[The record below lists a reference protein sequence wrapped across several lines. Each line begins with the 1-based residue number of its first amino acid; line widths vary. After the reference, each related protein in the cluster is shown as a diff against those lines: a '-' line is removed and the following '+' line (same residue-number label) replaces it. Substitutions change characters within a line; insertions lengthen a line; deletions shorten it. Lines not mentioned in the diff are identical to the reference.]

1 MAKLFPPIIEG
12 IVPAFYEENGYI
24 VVVIPFSM
32 NRAVSQ
38 SQVKGLAIKI
48 KTVQSSSYIC
58 SIEIKDQVNYEL
70 EDSCW
75 VRAYIPVNPQQ
86 MRVGQFYKFQ
96 IAYIDKDDKVGY
108 FSTVGVGKYTSKPNI
123 HINQLTDGI
132 INTHQF
138 HYIGFYSQEN
148 GDKTEQEYSYRFD
161 IYDENDNII
170 ATSGDQLHNSSNDT
184 EIYESYDEF
193 TYSKEL
199 PLNKAYRIKYT
210 VTTINNLEVASP
222 RYRIMQKI
230 SIDPDLK
237 ASLAAT
243 ANFDD
248 GYITINLVGEKDSEG
263 LETPASGA
271 FLLMRSCQDDNY
283 IDWDEI
289 ARFKLAGQKPS
300 RQLWKDFTVEQGKS
314 YKYSIQQYNDNGL
327 YSNRIYSNIVY
338 SDFEDAF
345 LFDGERQLKIKYNP
359 KVSSF
364 KTDLQEAK
372 VETIG
377 SKHPFILRNGTV
389 NYKEFPISGLISYLM
404 DEGKYFIDGT
414 NERSTQLTG
423 ENIAQERDF
432 KLKVYDW
439 LTNGKTKLFRSPG
452 EGNYIVRLMNV
463 SLTPNDTLGRM
474 LHTFNATAYEVA
486 DFDYSNLNSFGF
498 INIDDPEVPQ
508 LRFQTVNLGEFSK
521 DGDII
526 KYTYAYEQ
534 KIKDNVEGLG
544 TIINSH
550 PIYTMRLTDVIP
562 GTRLLVTL
570 QGGNASPQEIQIGVT
585 GSYYLDL
592 GVPIKAV
599 IFAPGFIPSGQ
610 ATYSYYSVQSN
621 TFDKIDN
628 IAISEIPTRQFIG
641 EHDVIKE
648 IEYVYDGNTGTW
660 VRNPKI
666 DLIKFYNI
674 NIQRRSI
681 EKIVGEQVY
690 ENNKKVWKYYKDKE
704 KKYQLEE
711 NKDIFTLYAL
721 GEWRAKQTPPADN
734 DTIYYPAY
742 KPYDRFNWEFKVN
755 EYVDFSKRNKEHA
768 PIYQPFAMIDGS
780 EVSVKDTRDFQ
791 MSQPGKLKSLV
802 NGNGCVMEAS
812 YQIRIIDYSIEDDPT
827 YGVKAAKSSYLQAV
841 KSLNNCL
848 SDRDGDSLK
857 EDIIEND
864 KLEDLDSQ
872 IKGQRLTVE
881 QLYTAYIL
889 ALVKAQEEEKKAE
902 GLI

>member
-1 MAKLFPPIIEG
+1 MAKLFPPVIEG
-12 IVPAFYEENGYI
+12 IVPAFYAENGYI

-48 KTVQSSSYIC
+48 KTVQSSSYIY
-58 SIEIKDQVNYEL
+58 STEIKEQINYEL
-70 EDSCW
+70 EDACW
-75 VRAYIPVNPQQ
+75 VRAYIPAGMQQ

-96 IAYIDKDDKVGY
+96 IAYIGQDDKVGY
-108 FSTVGVGKYTSKPNI
+108 FSTVGVGKYTSKPDI

-161 IYDENDNII
+161 IYDENDDII

-184 EIYESYDEF
+184 EVYESYDEF

-199 PLNKAYRIKYT
+199 PMNKAYRIKYS
-210 VTTINNLEVASP
+210 VTTINNLEISSP

-248 GYITINLVGEKDSEG
+248 GYITINLIGEKDSEG
-263 LETPASGA
+263 LEVPASGA
-271 FLLMRSCQDDNY
+271 FLLTRSCEDDNY

-364 KTDLQEAK
+364 KTDLQETK
-372 VETIG
+372 IETIG
-377 SKHPFILRNGTV
+377 SKHPFILRNGNV
-389 NYKEFPISGLISYLM
+389 SYKEFPISGLISYLM

-439 LTNGKTKLFRSPG
+439 LTNGKAKLFRSPG

-474 LHTFNATAYEVA
+474 LHTFSATAYEVA
-486 DFDYSNLNSFGF
+486 DFEYSNLNSFGF

-508 LRFQTVNLGEFSK
+508 LRFETVNLGKFNK
-521 DGDII
+521 VGDTIEYVYGYNGII
-526 KYTYAYEQ
+526 VPPN
-534 KIKDNVEGLG
+534 ISGSG

-550 PIYTMRLTDVIP
+550 PIYTMRLTDLNP

-570 QGGNASPQEIQIGVT
+570 QGGNTTPQEIQIGVT

-599 IFAPGFIPSGQ
+599 TFASGFIPSGQ

-621 TFDKIDN
+621 TFDKVDN
-628 IAISEIPTRQFIG
+628 ITISEVPTRQFIG

-648 IEYVYDGNTGTW
+648 IEYVYDSNTGTW
-660 VRNPKI
+660 VRNPKV

-674 NIQRRSI
+674 NIQKRSI
-681 EKIVGEQVY
+681 EKVVGEKVF
-690 ENNKKVWKYYKDKE
+690 ENGQEVWKYYKDKE
-704 KKYQLEE
+704 KHYPLEE
-711 NKDIFTLYAL
+711 DKDIFTLYAC
-721 GEWRAKQTPPADN
+721 GEWKTKQTPPKDN
-734 DTIYYPAY
+734 DDVYWPAY
-742 KPYDRFNWEFKVN
+742 KPYDRFNWEFKIN
-755 EYVDFSKRNKEHA
+755 EYLDFSKNNVEH
-768 PIYQPFAMIDGS
+768 IQTYQPFAMIDGS
-780 EVSVKDTRDFQ
+780 EVNVKDIRDFQ
-791 MSQPGKLKSLV
+791 MSQPGKLDSLV

-812 YQIRIIDYSIEDDPT
+812 YQIRTIDYSIEDDPT
-827 YGVKAAKSSYLQAV
+827 YGVKAVKDSYLQAV
-841 KSLNNCL
+841 QNLNNYL
-848 SDRDGDSLK
+848 NSKDDITDLK
-857 EDIIEND
+857 EFD
-864 KLEDLDSQ
+864 KN
-872 IKGQRLTVE
+872 IKIYRLTVE
-881 QLYTAYIL
+881 QNYISYIL

-902 GLI
+902 GLV

>member
-48 KTVQSSSYIC
+48 KTVQSSSYIY

-70 EDSCW
+70 EDACW
-75 VRAYIPVNPQQ
+75 VRAYIPAGTQQ

-96 IAYIDKDDKVGY
+96 IAYIGQDDKVGY
-108 FSTVGVGKYTSKPNI
+108 FSTVGVGKYTSKPDI

-161 IYDENDNII
+161 IYDENDDII

-184 EIYESYDEF
+184 EVYESYDEF

-199 PLNKAYRIKYT
+199 PMNKAYRIKYS
-210 VTTINNLEVASP
+210 VTTINNLEISSP

-248 GYITINLVGEKDSEG
+248 GYITINLIGEKDSEG
-263 LETPASGA
+263 LEVPASGA
-271 FLLMRSCQDDNY
+271 FLLTRSCEDDNY

-364 KTDLQEAK
+364 KTDLQETK
-372 VETIG
+372 IETIG
-377 SKHPFILRNGTV
+377 SKHPFILRNGNV
-389 NYKEFPISGLISYLM
+389 SYKEFPISGLISYLM

-439 LTNGKTKLFRSPG
+439 LTNGKAKLFRSPG

-474 LHTFNATAYEVA
+474 LHTFSATAYEVA
-486 DFDYSNLNSFGF
+486 DFEYSNLNSFGF

-508 LRFQTVNLGEFSK
+508 LRFETVNLGKFNK
-521 DGDII
+521 VGDTI
-526 KYTYAYEQ
+526 KYVYGYNG
-534 KIKDNVEGLG
+534 IIIPPNISGSG

-550 PIYTMRLTDVIP
+550 PIYTMRLTDLNP

-570 QGGNASPQEIQIGVT
+570 QGGNTTPQEIQIGVT

-599 IFAPGFIPSGQ
+599 TFASGFIPSGQ

-621 TFDKIDN
+621 TFDKVDN
-628 IAISEIPTRQFIG
+628 ITISEVPTRQFIG

-648 IEYVYDGNTGTW
+648 IEYVYDSNTGTW
-660 VRNPKI
+660 VRNPKV

-674 NIQRRSI
+674 NIQKRSI
-681 EKIVGEQVY
+681 EKVVGEKVF
-690 ENNKKVWKYYKDKE
+690 ENGQQVWKYYKDKE
-704 KKYQLEE
+704 KHYPLEE
-711 NKDIFTLYAL
+711 DKDIFTLYAC
-721 GEWRAKQTPPADN
+721 GEWKTKQTPPKD
-734 DTIYYPAY
+734 DDDVYWPAY
-742 KPYDRFNWEFKVN
+742 KPYDRFNWEFKIN
-755 EYVDFSKRNKEHA
+755 EYLDFSKNNVEH
-768 PIYQPFAMIDGS
+768 IQTYQPFAMIDGS
-780 EVSVKDTRDFQ
+780 EVNVKDIRDFQ
-791 MSQPGKLKSLV
+791 MSQPGKLDSLV

-812 YQIRIIDYSIEDDPT
+812 YQIRTIDYSIEDDPT
-827 YGVKAAKSSYLQAV
+827 YGVKAVKDSYLQAV
-841 KSLNNCL
+841 QNLNNYL
-848 SDRDGDSLK
+848 NSKDDITDLK
-857 EDIIEND
+857 EFD
-864 KLEDLDSQ
+864 KN
-872 IKGQRLTVE
+872 IKIYRLTVE
-881 QLYTAYIL
+881 QNYISYIL

-902 GLI
+902 GLV

>member
-48 KTVQSSSYIC
+48 KTVQSSSYIY

-70 EDSCW
+70 EDACW
-75 VRAYIPVNPQQ
+75 VRAYIPAGTQQ

-96 IAYIDKDDKVGY
+96 IAYIGQDDKVGY
-108 FSTVGVGKYTSKPNI
+108 FSTVGVGKYTSKPDI

-161 IYDENDNII
+161 IYDENDDII

-184 EIYESYDEF
+184 EVYESYDEF

-199 PLNKAYRIKYT
+199 PMNKAYRIKYS
-210 VTTINNLEVASP
+210 VTTINNLEISSP

-248 GYITINLVGEKDSEG
+248 GYITINLIGEKDSEG
-263 LETPASGA
+263 LEVPASGA
-271 FLLMRSCQDDNY
+271 FLLTRSCEDDNY

-364 KTDLQEAK
+364 KTDLQETK
-372 VETIG
+372 IETIG
-377 SKHPFILRNGTV
+377 SKHPFILRNGNV
-389 NYKEFPISGLISYLM
+389 SYKEFPISGLISYLM

-439 LTNGKTKLFRSPG
+439 LTNGKAKLFRSPG

-474 LHTFNATAYEVA
+474 LHTFSATAYEVA
-486 DFDYSNLNSFGF
+486 DFEYSNLNSFGF

-508 LRFQTVNLGEFSK
+508 LRFETVNLGKFNK
-521 DGDII
+521 VGDTIEYVYGYNGII
-526 KYTYAYEQ
+526 VPPN
-534 KIKDNVEGLG
+534 ISGSG

-550 PIYTMRLTDVIP
+550 PIYTMRLTDLNP

-570 QGGNASPQEIQIGVT
+570 QGGNTTPQEIQIGVT

-599 IFAPGFIPSGQ
+599 TFASGFIPSGQ

-621 TFDKIDN
+621 TFDKVDN
-628 IAISEIPTRQFIG
+628 ITISEVPTRQFIG

-648 IEYVYDGNTGTW
+648 IEYVYDSNTGTW
-660 VRNPKI
+660 VRNPKV

-674 NIQRRSI
+674 NIQKRSI
-681 EKIVGEQVY
+681 EKVVGEKVF
-690 ENNKKVWKYYKDKE
+690 ENGQEVWKYYKDKE
-704 KKYQLEE
+704 KHYPLEE
-711 NKDIFTLYAL
+711 DKDIFTLYAC
-721 GEWRAKQTPPADN
+721 GEWKTKQTPPKDDN
-734 DTIYYPAY
+734 DVYWPAY
-742 KPYDRFNWEFKVN
+742 KPYDRFNWEFKIN
-755 EYVDFSKRNKEHA
+755 EYLDFSKNNVEH
-768 PIYQPFAMIDGS
+768 IQTYQPFAMIDGS
-780 EVSVKDTRDFQ
+780 EVNVKDIRDFQ
-791 MSQPGKLKSLV
+791 MSQPGKLDSLV

-812 YQIRIIDYSIEDDPT
+812 YQIRTIDYSIEDDPT
-827 YGVKAAKSSYLQAV
+827 YGVKAVKDSYLQAV
-841 KSLNNCL
+841 QNLNNYL
-848 SDRDGDSLK
+848 NSKDDITDLK
-857 EDIIEND
+857 EFD
-864 KLEDLDSQ
+864 KN
-872 IKGQRLTVE
+872 IKIYRLTVE
-881 QLYTAYIL
+881 QNYISYIL

-902 GLI
+902 GLV

>member
-1 MAKLFPPIIEG
+1 MAKLFPPVIEG
-12 IVPAFYEENGYI
+12 IVPAFYAENGYI

-48 KTVQSSSYIC
+48 KTVQSSSYIY

-70 EDSCW
+70 EDACW
-75 VRAYIPVNPQQ
+75 VRAYIPAGTQQ

-96 IAYIDKDDKVGY
+96 IAYIGQDDKVGY
-108 FSTVGVGKYTSKPNI
+108 FSTVGVGKYTSKPDI

-161 IYDENDNII
+161 IYDENDDII

-184 EIYESYDEF
+184 EVYESYDEF

-199 PLNKAYRIKYT
+199 PMNKAYRIKYS
-210 VTTINNLEVASP
+210 VTTINNLEISSP

-248 GYITINLVGEKDSEG
+248 GYITINLIGEKDSEG
-263 LETPASGA
+263 LEVPASGA
-271 FLLMRSCQDDNY
+271 FLLTRSCEDDNY

-364 KTDLQEAK
+364 KTDLQETK
-372 VETIG
+372 IETIG
-377 SKHPFILRNGTV
+377 SKHPFILRNGNV
-389 NYKEFPISGLISYLM
+389 SYKEFPISGLISYLM

-439 LTNGKTKLFRSPG
+439 LTNGKAKLFRSPG

-474 LHTFNATAYEVA
+474 LHTFSATAYEVA
-486 DFDYSNLNSFGF
+486 DFEYSNLNSFGF

-508 LRFQTVNLGEFSK
+508 LRFETVNLGKFNK
-521 DGDII
+521 VGDTIEYVYGYNGII
-526 KYTYAYEQ
+526 
-534 KIKDNVEGLG
+534 IPPNISGSG

-550 PIYTMRLTDVIP
+550 PIYTMRLTDLNP

-570 QGGNASPQEIQIGVT
+570 QGGNTTPQEIQIGVT

-599 IFAPGFIPSGQ
+599 TFASGFIPSGQ

-621 TFDKIDN
+621 TFDKVDN
-628 IAISEIPTRQFIG
+628 ITISEVPTRQFIG

-648 IEYVYDGNTGTW
+648 IEYVYDSNTGTW
-660 VRNPKI
+660 VRNPKV

-674 NIQRRSI
+674 NIQKRSI
-681 EKIVGEQVY
+681 EKVVGEKVF
-690 ENNKKVWKYYKDKE
+690 ENGQQVWKYYKDKE
-704 KKYQLEE
+704 KHYPLEE
-711 NKDIFTLYAL
+711 DKDIFTLYAC
-721 GEWRAKQTPPADN
+721 GEWKTKQTPPKD
-734 DTIYYPAY
+734 DDDVYWPAY
-742 KPYDRFNWEFKVN
+742 KPYDRFNWEFKIN
-755 EYVDFSKRNKEHA
+755 EYLDFSKNNVEH
-768 PIYQPFAMIDGS
+768 IQTYQPFAMIDGS
-780 EVSVKDTRDFQ
+780 EVNVKDIRDFQ
-791 MSQPGKLKSLV
+791 MSQPGKLDSLV

-812 YQIRIIDYSIEDDPT
+812 YQIRTIDYSIEDDST
-827 YGVKAAKSSYLQAV
+827 YGVKAVKDSYLQAV
-841 KSLNNCL
+841 QNLNNYL
-848 SDRDGDSLK
+848 NSKDDITDLK
-857 EDIIEND
+857 EFD
-864 KLEDLDSQ
+864 KN
-872 IKGQRLTVE
+872 IKIYRLTVE
-881 QLYTAYIL
+881 QNYISYIL

-902 GLI
+902 GLV

>member
-1 MAKLFPPIIEG
+1 MAKLFPPVIEG
-12 IVPAFYEENGYI
+12 IVPAFYAENGYI

-48 KTVQSSSYIC
+48 KTVQSSNYIY
-58 SIEIKDQVNYEL
+58 STEIKEQINYEL
-70 EDSCW
+70 EDACW
-75 VRAYIPVNPQQ
+75 VRAYIPAGMQQ

-96 IAYIDKDDKVGY
+96 IAYIGQDDKVGY
-108 FSTVGVGKYTSKPNI
+108 FSTVGVGKYTSKPDI

-161 IYDENDNII
+161 IYDENDDII

-184 EIYESYDEF
+184 EVYESYDEF

-199 PLNKAYRIKYT
+199 PMNKAYRIKYS
-210 VTTINNLEVASP
+210 VTTINNLEISSP

-237 ASLAAT
+237 ANLAAT

-248 GYITINLVGEKDSEG
+248 GYITINLIGEKDSEG
-263 LETPASGA
+263 LEVPASGA
-271 FLLMRSCQDDNY
+271 FLLTRSCEDDNY

-364 KTDLQEAK
+364 KTDLQETK
-372 VETIG
+372 IETIG
-377 SKHPFILRNGTV
+377 SKHPFILRNGNV
-389 NYKEFPISGLISYLM
+389 SYKEFPISGLISYLM

-439 LTNGKTKLFRSPG
+439 LTNGKAKLFRSPG

-474 LHTFNATAYEVA
+474 LHTFSATAYEVA
-486 DFDYSNLNSFGF
+486 DFEYSNLNSFGF

-508 LRFQTVNLGEFSK
+508 LRFETVNLGKFNK
-521 DGDII
+521 VGDTI
-526 KYTYAYEQ
+526 KYVYGYNG
-534 KIKDNVEGLG
+534 IIVPPNISGSG

-550 PIYTMRLTDVIP
+550 PIYTMRLTDLNP

-570 QGGNASPQEIQIGVT
+570 QGGNTTPQEIQIGVT

-599 IFAPGFIPSGQ
+599 TFASGFIPSGQ

-621 TFDKIDN
+621 TFDKVDN
-628 IAISEIPTRQFIG
+628 ITISEVPTRQFIG

-648 IEYVYDGNTGTW
+648 IEYVYDSNTGTW
-660 VRNPKI
+660 VRNPKV

-674 NIQRRSI
+674 NIQKRSI
-681 EKIVGEQVY
+681 EKVVGEKVF
-690 ENNKKVWKYYKDKE
+690 ENGQQVWKYYKDKE
-704 KKYQLEE
+704 KHYPLEE
-711 NKDIFTLYAL
+711 DKDIFTLYAC
-721 GEWRAKQTPPADN
+721 GEWKTKQTPPKD
-734 DTIYYPAY
+734 DDDVYWPAY
-742 KPYDRFNWEFKVN
+742 KPYDRFNWEFKIN
-755 EYVDFSKRNKEHA
+755 EYLDFSKNNVEH
-768 PIYQPFAMIDGS
+768 IQTYQPFAMIDGS
-780 EVSVKDTRDFQ
+780 EVNVKDIRDFQ
-791 MSQPGKLKSLV
+791 MSQPGKLDSLV

-812 YQIRIIDYSIEDDPT
+812 YQIRTIDYSIEDDPT
-827 YGVKAAKSSYLQAV
+827 YGVKAVKDSYLQAV
-841 KSLNNCL
+841 QNLNNYL
-848 SDRDGDSLK
+848 NSKDDITDLK
-857 EDIIEND
+857 EFD
-864 KLEDLDSQ
+864 KN
-872 IKGQRLTVE
+872 IKIYRLTVE
-881 QLYTAYIL
+881 QNYISYIL

-902 GLI
+902 GLV

>member
-48 KTVQSSSYIC
+48 KTVQSSSYIY

-70 EDSCW
+70 EDACW
-75 VRAYIPVNPQQ
+75 VRAYIPAGTQQ

-96 IAYIDKDDKVGY
+96 IAYIGQDDKVGY
-108 FSTVGVGKYTSKPNI
+108 FSTVGVGKYTSKPDI

-161 IYDENDNII
+161 IYDENDDII

-184 EIYESYDEF
+184 EVYESYDEF

-199 PLNKAYRIKYT
+199 PMNKAYRIKYS
-210 VTTINNLEVASP
+210 VTTINNLEISSP

-248 GYITINLVGEKDSEG
+248 GYITINLIGEKDSEG
-263 LETPASGA
+263 LEVPASGA
-271 FLLMRSCQDDNY
+271 FLLTRSCEDDNY

-364 KTDLQEAK
+364 KTDLQETK
-372 VETIG
+372 IETIG
-377 SKHPFILRNGTV
+377 SKHPFILRNGNV
-389 NYKEFPISGLISYLM
+389 SYKEFPISGLISYLM

-439 LTNGKTKLFRSPG
+439 LTNGKAKLFRSPG

-474 LHTFNATAYEVA
+474 LHTFSATAYEVA
-486 DFDYSNLNSFGF
+486 DFEYSNLNSFGF

-508 LRFQTVNLGEFSK
+508 LRFETVNLGKFNK
-521 DGDII
+521 VGDTIEYVYGYNGII
-526 KYTYAYEQ
+526 
-534 KIKDNVEGLG
+534 IPPNISGSG

-550 PIYTMRLTDVIP
+550 PIYTMRLTDLNP

-570 QGGNASPQEIQIGVT
+570 QGGNTTPQEIQIGVT

-599 IFAPGFIPSGQ
+599 TFASGFIPSGQ

-621 TFDKIDN
+621 TFDKVDN
-628 IAISEIPTRQFIG
+628 ITISEVPTRQFIG

-648 IEYVYDGNTGTW
+648 IEYVYDSNTGTW
-660 VRNPKI
+660 VRNPKV

-674 NIQRRSI
+674 NIQKRSI
-681 EKIVGEQVY
+681 EKVVGEKVF
-690 ENNKKVWKYYKDKE
+690 ENGQQVWKYYKDKE
-704 KKYQLEE
+704 KHYPLEE
-711 NKDIFTLYAL
+711 DKDIFTLYAC
-721 GEWRAKQTPPADN
+721 GEWKTKQTPPKD
-734 DTIYYPAY
+734 DDDVYWPAY
-742 KPYDRFNWEFKVN
+742 KPYDRFNWEFKIN
-755 EYVDFSKRNKEHA
+755 EYLDFSKNNVEH
-768 PIYQPFAMIDGS
+768 IQTYQPFAMIDGS
-780 EVSVKDTRDFQ
+780 EVNVKDIRDFQ
-791 MSQPGKLKSLV
+791 MSQPGKLDSLV

-812 YQIRIIDYSIEDDPT
+812 YQIRTIDYSIEDDST
-827 YGVKAAKSSYLQAV
+827 YGVKAVKDSYLQAV
-841 KSLNNCL
+841 QNLNNYL
-848 SDRDGDSLK
+848 NSKDDITDLK
-857 EDIIEND
+857 EFD
-864 KLEDLDSQ
+864 KN
-872 IKGQRLTVE
+872 IKIYRLTVE
-881 QLYTAYIL
+881 QNYISYIL

-902 GLI
+902 GLV

>member
-1 MAKLFPPIIEG
+1 MAKLFPPVIEG
-12 IVPAFYEENGYI
+12 IVPAFYAENGYI

-48 KTVQSSSYIC
+48 KTVQSSSYIY
-58 SIEIKDQVNYEL
+58 STEIKEQINYEL
-70 EDSCW
+70 EDACW
-75 VRAYIPVNPQQ
+75 VRAYIPAGMQQ

-96 IAYIDKDDKVGY
+96 IAYIGQDDKVGY
-108 FSTVGVGKYTSKPNI
+108 FSTVGVGKYTSKPDI

-161 IYDENDNII
+161 IYDENDDII

-184 EIYESYDEF
+184 EVYESYDEF

-199 PLNKAYRIKYT
+199 PMNKAYRIKYS
-210 VTTINNLEVASP
+210 VTTINNLEISSP

-248 GYITINLVGEKDSEG
+248 GYITINLIGEKDSEG
-263 LETPASGA
+263 LEVPASGA
-271 FLLMRSCQDDNY
+271 FLLTRSCEDDNY

-364 KTDLQEAK
+364 KTDLQETK
-372 VETIG
+372 IETIG
-377 SKHPFILRNGTV
+377 SKHPFILRNGNV
-389 NYKEFPISGLISYLM
+389 SYKEFPISGLISYLM

-439 LTNGKTKLFRSPG
+439 LTNGKAKLFRSPG

-474 LHTFNATAYEVA
+474 LHTFSATAYEVA
-486 DFDYSNLNSFGF
+486 DFEYSNLNSFGF

-508 LRFQTVNLGEFSK
+508 LRFETVNLGKFNK
-521 DGDII
+521 VGDTIEYVYGYNGII
-526 KYTYAYEQ
+526 
-534 KIKDNVEGLG
+534 IPPNISGSG

-550 PIYTMRLTDVIP
+550 PIYTMRLTDLNP

-570 QGGNASPQEIQIGVT
+570 QGGNTTPQEIQIGVT

-599 IFAPGFIPSGQ
+599 TFASGFIPSGQ

-621 TFDKIDN
+621 TFDKVDN
-628 IAISEIPTRQFIG
+628 ITISEVPTRQFIG

-648 IEYVYDGNTGTW
+648 IEYVYDSNTGAW
-660 VRNPKI
+660 VRNPKV

-674 NIQRRSI
+674 NIQKRSI
-681 EKIVGEQVY
+681 EKVVGEKVF
-690 ENNKKVWKYYKDKE
+690 ENGQQVWKYYKDKE
-704 KKYQLEE
+704 KHYPLEE
-711 NKDIFTLYAL
+711 DKDIFTLYAC
-721 GEWRAKQTPPADN
+721 GEWKTKQTPPKDN
-734 DTIYYPAY
+734 DDVYWPAY
-742 KPYDRFNWEFKVN
+742 KPYDRFNWEFKIN
-755 EYVDFSKRNKEHA
+755 EYLDFSKNNVEH
-768 PIYQPFAMIDGS
+768 IQTYQPFAMIDGS
-780 EVSVKDTRDFQ
+780 EVNVKDIRDFQ
-791 MSQPGKLKSLV
+791 MSQPGKLDSLV

-812 YQIRIIDYSIEDDPT
+812 YQIRTIDYSIEDDPT
-827 YGVKAAKSSYLQAV
+827 YGVKAVKDSYLQAV
-841 KSLNNCL
+841 QNLNNYL
-848 SDRDGDSLK
+848 NSKDDITDLK
-857 EDIIEND
+857 EFD
-864 KLEDLDSQ
+864 KN
-872 IKGQRLTVE
+872 IKVYRLTVE
-881 QLYTAYIL
+881 QNYISYIL

-902 GLI
+902 GLV

>member
-1 MAKLFPPIIEG
+1 
-12 IVPAFYEENGYI
+12 
-24 VVVIPFSM
+24 
-32 NRAVSQ
+32 
-38 SQVKGLAIKI
+38 
-48 KTVQSSSYIC
+48 
-58 SIEIKDQVNYEL
+58 
-70 EDSCW
+70 
-75 VRAYIPVNPQQ
+75 

-96 IAYIDKDDKVGY
+96 IAYIGQDDKVGY
-108 FSTVGVGKYTSKPNI
+108 FSTVGVGKYTSKPDI

-161 IYDENDNII
+161 IYDENDDII

-184 EIYESYDEF
+184 EVYESYDEF

-199 PLNKAYRIKYT
+199 PMNKAYRIKYS
-210 VTTINNLEVASP
+210 VTTINNLEISSP

-248 GYITINLVGEKDSEG
+248 GYITINLIGEKDSEG
-263 LETPASGA
+263 LEVPASGA
-271 FLLMRSCQDDNY
+271 FLLTRSCEDDNY

-364 KTDLQEAK
+364 KTDLQETK
-372 VETIG
+372 IETIG
-377 SKHPFILRNGTV
+377 SKHPFILRNGNV
-389 NYKEFPISGLISYLM
+389 SYKEFPISGLISYLM

-439 LTNGKTKLFRSPG
+439 LTNGKAKLFRSPG

-474 LHTFNATAYEVA
+474 LHTFSATAYEVA
-486 DFDYSNLNSFGF
+486 DFEYSNLNSFGF

-508 LRFQTVNLGEFSK
+508 LRFETVNLGKFNK
-521 DGDII
+521 VGDTIEYVYGYNGII
-526 KYTYAYEQ
+526 
-534 KIKDNVEGLG
+534 IPPNISGSG

-550 PIYTMRLTDVIP
+550 PIYTMRLTDLNP

-570 QGGNASPQEIQIGVT
+570 QGGNTTPQEIQIGVT

-599 IFAPGFIPSGQ
+599 TFASGFIPSGQ

-621 TFDKIDN
+621 TFDKVDN
-628 IAISEIPTRQFIG
+628 ITISEVPTRQFIG

-648 IEYVYDGNTGTW
+648 IEYVYDSNTGAW
-660 VRNPKI
+660 VRNPKV

-674 NIQRRSI
+674 NIQKRSI
-681 EKIVGEQVY
+681 EKVVGEKVF
-690 ENNKKVWKYYKDKE
+690 ENGQQVWKYYKDKE
-704 KKYQLEE
+704 KHYPLEE
-711 NKDIFTLYAL
+711 DKDIFTLYAC
-721 GEWRAKQTPPADN
+721 GEWKTKQTPPKDN
-734 DTIYYPAY
+734 NDVYWPAY
-742 KPYDRFNWEFKVN
+742 KPYDRFNWEFKIN
-755 EYVDFSKRNKEHA
+755 EYLDFSKNNVEH
-768 PIYQPFAMIDGS
+768 IQTYQPFAMIDGS
-780 EVSVKDTRDFQ
+780 EVNVKDIRDFQ
-791 MSQPGKLKSLV
+791 MSQPGKLDSLV

-812 YQIRIIDYSIEDDPT
+812 YQIRTIDYSIEDDPT
-827 YGVKAAKSSYLQAV
+827 YGVKAVKDSYLQAV
-841 KSLNNCL
+841 QNLNNYL
-848 SDRDGDSLK
+848 NSKDDITDLK
-857 EDIIEND
+857 EFD
-864 KLEDLDSQ
+864 KN
-872 IKGQRLTVE
+872 IKIYRLTVE
-881 QLYTAYIL
+881 QNYISYIL

-902 GLI
+902 GLV